1 MSSDTKV
8 NTMSNHF
15 IGVHL
20 LYPAVAANVNSEKSG
35 SQKTTTYGRVRRAL
49 WSSQAQKRQTRLD
62 FSADL
67 PYAQQATRTRRHD
80 LVAEKLVTD
89 HGWDI
94 DAAADLC
101 ERIWSA
107 ATGGEK
113 GKGLVLTGADIV
125 ERAVAAIEAAPGAR
139 QVTATLAAKLPAKT
153 KPEYNEAKHQQDL
166 AKKIVADIADGLFRD
181 QHNVTIAFHGRMM
194 ADKPE
199 LTVEAAV
206 HIASGISVDPWG
218 DQNVDYWTAVDD
230 HNTDDIS
237 AGNMGVRDRGT
248 NLFYRYASINLA
260 TLARNIGCDR
270 AEAEEY
276 ARQWAW
282 AFINAKPTRSE
293 SSTAPYADP
302 IFVGVHRPRNPL
314 ALHPFFNKPITE
326 LDQHRIATEKLLAY
340 YSGQQ
345 HALGRDD
352 KLTYW
357 TSTDA
362 GEPPAKTEQVE
373 TVMAVLDRIHA
384 AQESV

>member
-1 MSSDTKV
+1 MSDS
-8 NTMSNHF
+8 F
-15 IGVHL
+15 IGLHL
-20 LYPAVAANVNSEKSG
+20 LYPAVAANVNSGESG
-35 SQKTTTYGRVRRAL
+35 GQKTTVYGGVRRAL
-49 WSSQAQKRQTRLD
+49 WSSQAQKRQARLA

-80 LVAEKLVTD
+80 LVAEKLVAD

-139 QVTATLAAKLPAKT
+139 QVTATLAAKLPAKA

-181 QHNVTIAFHGRMM
+181 PRNVTIGLHGRMM

-199 LTVEAAV
+199 LKVEAAV
-206 HIASGISVDPWG
+206 HVASGISVDPWS
-218 DQNVDYWTAVDD
+218 DQNIDYWTAVDD
-230 HNTDDIS
+230 HNTDDTG

-248 NLFYRYASINLA
+248 NLFYRYVSINLA
-260 TLARNIGCDR
+260 TLTRNIGCDR

-276 ARQWAW
+276 VRQWAW
-282 AFINAKPTRSE
+282 AFINAKPTRSI

-302 IFVGVHRPRNPL
+302 ILVAVHRPRNPL
-314 ALHPFFNKPITE
+314 KLDPFFAKPITGY
-326 LDQHRIATEKLLAY
+326 DQHRIATEKLLAY

-345 HALGRDD
+345 AAFGRSDQ
-352 KLTYW
+352 LTYW

-362 GEPPAKTEQVE
+362 GEPPAKTEQVD
-373 TVMAVLDRIHA
+373 TVMAVLDRIHNP
-384 AQESV
+384 QESV

>member
-1 MSSDTKV
+1 MSDS
-8 NTMSNHF
+8 F
-15 IGVHL
+15 IGLHL
-20 LYPAVAANVNSEKSG
+20 LYPAVAANVNSGEG
-35 SQKTTTYGRVRRAL
+35 GGQKTTLHGSIRRAL
-49 WSSQAQKRQTRLD
+49 WSSQAQKRQARLA

-139 QVTATLAAKLPAKT
+139 QVTATLAAKLPAKA

-166 AKKIVADIADGLFRD
+166 ARKIVADIADGLFRD
-181 QHNVTIAFHGRMM
+181 PRNVTIGLHGRMM

-230 HNTDDIS
+230 HNTDDTG

-248 NLFYRYASINLA
+248 NLFYRYASINLD

-282 AFINAKPTRSE
+282 AFINAKPTRST

-314 ALHPFFNKPITE
+314 ALHPFFADPITGVG
-326 LDQHRIATEKLLAY
+326 QYRIATEKLLAY
-340 YSGQQ
+340 YSEQQ
-345 HALGRDD
+345 HKWSRHDE
-352 KLTYW
+352 LTYC

-362 GEPPAKTEQVE
+362 GEPPAKTEQVD
-373 TVMAVLDRIHA
+373 TVMAVLDRIHNP
-384 AQESV
+384 QESV